1 MYQKDAWQ
9 LLFLFSSRKG
19 KDVQSMNKKKSIW
32 SGVSV
37 LIAAVLAIV
46 AFVRSDT
53 QIWLL
58 TAAFTIWAIWVT
70 AAFVFPYIQEQENE
84 KRRAARRAA
93 YDAQRQSLR
102 ALSVEEE
109 DGFGPLLLRHV
120 NHRISAYLKA
130 VYPDATWEWRSPEP
144 EKLILHGGT
153 GRITISGI
161 PDYDQAEV
169 TFDQKANFSCSL
181 LKVTPVV
188 QSEAENGTSEKLP
201 APPREIDPQAWF
213 EQQGRK
219 VLDDLIYDLNSRGYS
234 SLVIKDNGDIC
245 IRQGDVEKAQTSF
258 KSLPEKHYW
267 PRLLK
272 VFEREGIA
280 ASMTDDAI
288 ALNW

>member
-1 MYQKDAWQ
+1 
-9 LLFLFSSRKG
+9 
-19 KDVQSMNKKKSIW
+19 MNKKKSIW

-70 AAFVFPYIQEQENE
+70 IAFVFPYIQEQETE

-102 ALSVEEE
+102 SLSMEEE

-153 GRITISGI
+153 GGMQHSFYTVHLCFGYSVEEGRDTWTERCEGRVCAAFPFVFVQQADQLRHPVEISGEFFHQHGL
-161 PDYDQAEV
+161 YGAERIVVCLHV
-169 TFDQKANFSCSL
+169 T
-181 LKVTPVV
+181 
-188 QSEAENGTSEKLP
+188 
-201 APPREIDPQAWF
+201 
-213 EQQGRK
+213 
-219 VLDDLIYDLNSRGYS
+219 YRGSPY
-234 SLVIKDNGDIC
+234 
-245 IRQGDVEKAQTSF
+245 Q
-258 KSLPEKHYW
+258 
-267 PRLLK
+267 
-272 VFEREGIA
+272 
-280 ASMTDDAI
+280 
-288 ALNW
+288 

>member
-1 MYQKDAWQ
+1 
-9 LLFLFSSRKG
+9 
-19 KDVQSMNKKKSIW
+19 MNKKKSIW

-70 AAFVFPYIQEQENE
+70 VAFVFPYIQEQETE

-102 ALSVEEE
+102 ALSMEEE

-144 EKLILHGGT
+144 EELILH
-153 GRITISGI
+153 
-161 PDYDQAEV
+161 EV

-188 QSEAENGTSEKLP
+188 QSTAENGASEKLP
-201 APPREIDPQAWF
+201 APPREIDPQVWF

-219 VLDDLIYDLNSRGYS
+219 VLDDLIYDLNSRG
-234 SLVIKDNGDIC
+234 
-245 IRQGDVEKAQTSF
+245 
-258 KSLPEKHYW
+258 
-267 PRLLK
+267 
-272 VFEREGIA
+272 
-280 ASMTDDAI
+280 
-288 ALNW
+288 

>member
-1 MYQKDAWQ
+1 
-9 LLFLFSSRKG
+9 
-19 KDVQSMNKKKSIW
+19 MNKKKSIW

-93 YDAQRQSLR
+93 YDAQCQSLR

-188 QSEAENGTSEKLP
+188 QSAAENGTSEKLP
-201 APPREIDPQAWF
+201 APPREIDPQVWF

-258 KSLPEKHYW
+258 RSLPEKHYW

>member
-1 MYQKDAWQ
+1 M
-9 LLFLFSSRKG
+9 
-19 KDVQSMNKKKSIW
+19 
-32 SGVSV
+32 
-37 LIAAVLAIV
+37 
-46 AFVRSDT
+46 
-53 QIWLL
+53 
-58 TAAFTIWAIWVT
+58 
-70 AAFVFPYIQEQENE
+70 
-84 KRRAARRAA
+84 
-93 YDAQRQSLR
+93 
-102 ALSVEEE
+102 EEE

-169 TFDQKANFSCSL
+169 TFDQKAKFSCSL

-188 QSEAENGTSEKLP
+188 QSAAENGTSEKLP
-201 APPREIDPQAWF
+201 APPREIDPQVWF

-280 ASMTDDAI
+280 ASVTDDAI

>member
-1 MYQKDAWQ
+1 
-9 LLFLFSSRKG
+9 
-19 KDVQSMNKKKSIW
+19 MNKKKSIW

-70 AAFVFPYIQEQENE
+70 VAFVFPYIQEQETE

-102 ALSVEEE
+102 SLSMEEE
-109 DGFGPLLLRHV
+109 EGFGPLLLRHV

-188 QSEAENGTSEKLP
+188 QSTAENGTSEKLP
-201 APPREIDPQAWF
+201 APPREIDPQVWF

-234 SLVIKDNGDIC
+234 SLVIKDNGDVC

-258 KSLPEKHYW
+258 KNLPEKHYW

>member
-1 MYQKDAWQ
+1 
-9 LLFLFSSRKG
+9 
-19 KDVQSMNKKKSIW
+19 MNKKKSIW

-93 YDAQRQSLR
+93 YNAQRQSLR

-130 VYPDATWEWRSPEP
+130 VYPDAAWEWRSPEP

-169 TFDQKANFSCSL
+169 TFDQNLGRDFSTSSRNSPYAGEARGIGHPRHFRLHGKL
-181 LKVTPVV
+181 LGPPENPQVPTPPGSKPGSTVH
-188 QSEAENGTSEKLP
+188 A
-201 APPREIDPQAWF
+201 R
-213 EQQGRK
+213 R
-219 VLDDLIYDLNSRGYS
+219 Y
-234 SLVIKDNGDIC
+234 
-245 IRQGDVEKAQTSF
+245 
-258 KSLPEKHYW
+258 
-267 PRLLK
+267 
-272 VFEREGIA
+272 A
-280 ASMTDDAI
+280 ASRLISAI
-288 ALNW
+288 ADAESVCA

>member
-1 MYQKDAWQ
+1 
-9 LLFLFSSRKG
+9 
-19 KDVQSMNKKKSIW
+19 MNKKKSIW

-130 VYPDATWEWRSPEP
+130 VY
-144 EKLILHGGT
+144 
-153 GRITISGI
+153 
-161 PDYDQAEV
+161 
-169 TFDQKANFSCSL
+169 
-181 LKVTPVV
+181 
-188 QSEAENGTSEKLP
+188 
-201 APPREIDPQAWF
+201 
-213 EQQGRK
+213 
-219 VLDDLIYDLNSRGYS
+219 S

>member
-1 MYQKDAWQ
+1 M
-9 LLFLFSSRKG
+9 
-19 KDVQSMNKKKSIW
+19 I
-32 SGVSV
+32 
-37 LIAAVLAIV
+37 
-46 AFVRSDT
+46 
-53 QIWLL
+53 
-58 TAAFTIWAIWVT
+58 
-70 AAFVFPYIQEQENE
+70 P
-84 KRRAARRAA
+84 
-93 YDAQRQSLR
+93 
-102 ALSVEEE
+102 
-109 DGFGPLLLRHV
+109 
-120 NHRISAYLKA
+120 
-130 VYPDATWEWRSPEP
+130 EWRSPEP

-188 QSEAENGTSEKLP
+188 QSTAENGASEKLP
-201 APPREIDPQAWF
+201 APPREIDPQVWF

-234 SLVIKDNGDIC
+234 SLVIKDNGDVC

-258 KSLPEKHYW
+258 KNLPEKHYW

>member
-1 MYQKDAWQ
+1 MYHQGCMAAP
-9 LLFLFSSRKG
+9 LFCIYKKR
-19 KDVQSMNKKKSIW
+19 KDVQKMNKKKSIW

-37 LIAAVLAIV
+37 LVAAVLSIV

-58 TAAFTIWAIWVT
+58 TGAFTIWAIWVT
-70 AAFVFPYIQEQENE
+70 AAFVLPAFQEQEAE
-84 KRRAARRAA
+84 KRRSARRAA
-93 YDAQRQSLR
+93 YDAQQQKLRSL
-102 ALSVEEE
+102 STE
-109 DGFGPLLLRHV
+109 DDDTFGPVLLRHV

-130 VYPDATWEWRSPEP
+130 VYPDAAWEWRSPEP

-153 GRITISGI
+153 GRIAISGI
-161 PDYDQAEV
+161 PDYEQAEV
-169 TFDQKANFSCSL
+169 TFDQQANFTCSL

-188 QSEAENGTSEKLP
+188 QYTAENGTSEKLP
-201 APPREIDPQAWF
+201 ALPSEADPQVWF
-213 EQQGRK
+213 EQQGRQ
-219 VLDDLIYDLNSRGYS
+219 VLDDLIYDLASRGYS
-234 SLVIKDNGDIC
+234 SLTIRDNGDVC
-245 IRQGDVEKAQTSF
+245 IRQGDTEKPQTSF
-258 KSLPEKHYW
+258 KNLPDRVYW

>member
-1 MYQKDAWQ
+1 
-9 LLFLFSSRKG
+9 
-19 KDVQSMNKKKSIW
+19 MNKKKSIW

-70 AAFVFPYIQEQENE
+70 VAFVFPYIQEQETE

-102 ALSVEEE
+102 SLSMEEE
-109 DGFGPLLLRHV
+109 EGFGPLLLRHV

-188 QSEAENGTSEKLP
+188 QSTAENGASEKLP
-201 APPREIDPQAWF
+201 APPREIDPQVWF

-234 SLVIKDNGDIC
+234 SLVIKDNGDVC

-258 KSLPEKHYW
+258 KNLPEKHYW

-280 ASMTDDAI
+280 VSMTDDAI

>member
-1 MYQKDAWQ
+1 
-9 LLFLFSSRKG
+9 
-19 KDVQSMNKKKSIW
+19 MNKKKSIW

-161 PDYDQAEV
+161 PDYD
-169 TFDQKANFSCSL
+169 
-181 LKVTPVV
+181 
-188 QSEAENGTSEKLP
+188 
-201 APPREIDPQAWF
+201 
-213 EQQGRK
+213 
-219 VLDDLIYDLNSRGYS
+219 
-234 SLVIKDNGDIC
+234 
-245 IRQGDVEKAQTSF
+245 
-258 KSLPEKHYW
+258 
-267 PRLLK
+267 
-272 VFEREGIA
+272 
-280 ASMTDDAI
+280 
-288 ALNW
+288 